1 MKGGVAMMLAAF
13 LQAAEADTP
22 PPGDAVLCL
31 LSDEEAGGDYGA
43 RPPGAPSHAR
53 CEAMRA
59 TTSRGYGA

>member
-22 PPGDAVLCL
+22 PPGDVVLCL
-31 LSDEEAGGDYGA
+31 LSDEEAGATTARARLERLLTRGA
-43 RPPGAPSHAR
+43 RR
-53 CEAMRA
+53 LRA